1 MLDRIQW
8 LERFSQAKFCCNRIR
23 HHSLLFLLTLHTHHK
38 FASALFLIHLL
49 SGTKEAATIWEIL
62 ISWLTG
68 KCRRQSHMIAP
79 KASAWKWL
87 MSQFI
92 GHGELVAKPDV
103 TGLGRKKIL
112 QWGEVTNTVNG
123 NTI

>member
-1 MLDRIQW
+1 M
-8 LERFSQAKFCCNRIR
+8 
-23 HHSLLFLLTLHTHHK
+23 LHTHHE

-49 SGTKEAATIWEIL
+49 SGTKEAATIWGIL
-62 ISWLTG
+62 ISWLMG
-68 KCRRQSHMIAP
+68 KCRRQSHMMAP

-87 MSQFI
+87 MSQLI
-92 GHGELVAKPDV
+92 GHSELVAKPDV

-112 QWGEVTNTVNG
+112 QWGEVANMVNS